1 MREPPHSGTDNE
13 RERHDS
19 RVTAGGR
26 RGRTQLSR
34 PLLRLRGGRASRGAK
49 WTLIFWNADEVSIR
63 FRPAVGRKAVLAAFL
78 AVQ

>member
-1 MREPPHSGTDNE
+1 MREPPHSGTDSE
-13 RERHDS
+13 RERHDC

-34 PLLRLRGGRASRGAK
+34 PLFRLRGGRASRGAK